1 MQIKAIL
8 QEKLNPKNANSQTN
22 KQTSNKRKPIIFWGR
37 HKWVNKTMNA
47 SGLQHPCTGMI
58 TTPWEWGLG
67 FLLESLLPH
76 RDAPLSCGLFISDKN
91 DLIVTY
97 SFVWWTWHHFIFFW
111 LKPYV
116 RQTPRRMGIS
126 FFIFLV
132 ASTLEEINFSPS
144 PWLAMQ
150 SYKISLHRLKTSVD
164 GWSIVRNHR
173 EFLSCCI
180 AVTSFSFTRMKI
192 DNSKRKGVLEISSS
206 LFPIRK
212 RLRLIPPLQPIF
224 ISSTNCSNPR
234 SGSDSRKLPCS
245 AKHFSICPT
254 PAEVNE
260 VDANAPS
267 GSQASQLPRTGVCQ
281 PVGHGGRRASPGP
294 QRAASVLPRTT
305 SVATRPDSSACR
317 LLVLWSKLSLSI
329 GRPAAFGTSLPKR
342 AVWSAPT
349 WLRCNEPPSDK
360 FNVYPTSWLI
370 LLILARDYS
379 SILAKYYS
387 LSVLVEGS
395 GPHLLSF
402 LVYCLLCFSFHRL
415 ITNISLSG
423 VNSHCM
429 VVVWSQRHE
438 L

>member
-1 MQIKAIL
+1 MSDGPGTIL
-8 QEKLNPKNANSQTN
+8 
-22 KQTSNKRKPIIFWGR
+22 FF
-37 HKWVNKTMNA
+37 
-47 SGLQHPCTGMI
+47 
-58 TTPWEWGLG
+58 
-67 FLLESLLPH
+67 FLS
-76 RDAPLSCGLFISDKN
+76 
-91 DLIVTY
+91 
-97 SFVWWTWHHFIFFW
+97 
-111 LKPYV
+111 KPYV

-267 GSQASQLPRTGVCQ
+267 GSQASQLPPNWHLPACGPRRTEGV
-281 PVGHGGRRASPGP
+281 PRSPPRSLSAPSHHLRGRKTWLERLPS
-294 QRAASVLPRTT
+294 PRT
-305 SVATRPDSSACR
+305 
-317 LLVLWSKLSLSI
+317 
-329 GRPAAFGTSLPKR
+329 
-342 AVWSAPT
+342 
-349 WLRCNEPPSDK
+349 
-360 FNVYPTSWLI
+360 LI
-370 LLILARDYS
+370 QA
-379 SILAKYYS
+379 
-387 LSVLVEGS
+387 
-395 GPHLLSF
+395 
-402 LVYCLLCFSFHRL
+402 
-415 ITNISLSG
+415 
-423 VNSHCM
+423 
-429 VVVWSQRHE
+429 
-438 L
+438 